1 MKVKICGIKTAEAAL
16 HAAAA
21 GADAL
26 GFVFAPSKRQIT
38 PREARA
44 IIQEL
49 PKAVWKVGVFV
60 NEPPEKVASIAE
72 LAGLT
77 HIQLHGGESPSDYM
91 KVGRPLIKAYS
102 IREKED
108 ISSIEYEASN
118 YVLLDSPPAMY
129 RGGNGMSFDWN
140 VASGARRSRNV
151 ILAGGLD
158 PENVQIA
165 IDKVRPFMVDVSSGV
180 ETEGEKDL
188 RKIGRF
194 IEIAK
199 AGEDEGK

>member
-38 PREARA
+38 PGEAKA

-49 PKAVWKVGVFV
+49 PEAVWKVGVFV

-77 HIQLHGGESPSDYM
+77 HIQLHGEESPGDYM
-91 KVGRPLIKAYS
+91 KIGRPLIKAYS
-102 IREKED
+102 IRDKED
-108 ISSIEYEASN
+108 ITIIDYETSD
-118 YVLLDSPPAMY
+118 YVLLDSPPATY
-129 RGGNGMSFDWN
+129 KGGNGMSFDWN
-140 VASGARRSRNV
+140 VASGAKRGRNV

-158 PENVQIA
+158 PDNVQTA

-180 ETEGEKDL
+180 ETEGKKDL

-199 AGEDEGK
+199 AGEDEGI